1 MKISNSLIKLGL
13 LIAVVVGMG
22 EWSVALAEEES
33 VPKIDTGDT
42 AWILVS
48 SAFVLCMMLPGLALF
63 YGGLVRSKNVLGTV
77 MHTAVILCL
86 ITLVWVIC
94 GYSLAFG
101 PDIGGVIGSLEWVGL
116 QGVGAEPSP
125 DYASTIPHQ
134 VFMVFQLMFA
144 AITVALI
151 TGSFAERMKFKALLL
166 FSVLW
171 SLCIYSPLAH
181 WVWGG
186 GWLSQLGALDFAGGA
201 VVHISS
207 GFGALVCAIVLGKR
221 KGFGLEP
228 MPPHNLPM
236 TLLGTGLL
244 WFGWFG
250 FNAGSA
256 LGANGGA
263 GVAFIATHIAA
274 SAGGLSWMMAEW
286 VHRGKP
292 TVLGIASGIIAGLAT
307 ITPGAGFVGPLS
319 AMLIGLVAGTLCYVA
334 VVWKMKLGY
343 DDSLDVVGIH
353 GVGGFIG
360 IVATGLFAS
369 IGATGLFFGNAGL
382 LGIQVF
388 LALVTLTFSVVGT
401 YIILKIVD
409 LTVGLRI
416 SAQDEE
422 MGLDLSQHNE
432 RAYS

>member
-1 MKISNSLIKLGL
+1 
-13 LIAVVVGMG
+13 
-22 EWSVALAEEES
+22 
-33 VPKIDTGDT
+33 
-42 AWILVS
+42 
-48 SAFVLCMMLPGLALF
+48 
-63 YGGLVRSKNVLGTV
+63 
-77 MHTAVILCL
+77 
-86 ITLVWVIC
+86 
-94 GYSLAFG
+94 
-101 PDIGGVIGSLEWVGL
+101 VGL
-116 QGVGAEPSP
+116 EPSP
-125 DYASTIPHQ
+125 VYASTIPHQ

-151 TGSFAERMKFKALLL
+151 TGSFAERMNFKALLL

-186 GWLSQLGALDFAGGA
+186 GWLAQLGALDFAGGA

-207 GFGALVCAIVLGKR
+207 GFGALVCAIMLGKR
-221 KGFGLEP
+221 KGFGREP

-236 TLLGTGLL
+236 TVLGTGLL

-250 FNAGSA
+250 FNGGSA
-256 LGANGGA
+256 LGANGLA

-274 SAGGLSWMMAEW
+274 SAGGLSWMVAEW

-307 ITPGAGFVGPLS
+307 MGIASGIIAGLATITPGAGFVGPIS
-319 AMLIGLVAGTLCYVA
+319 AMIIGFVAGTLCYVA

-353 GVGGFIG
+353 GVGGFMG
-360 IVATGLFAS
+360 ILATGLFAS
-369 IGATGLFFGNAGL
+369 IGATGAFFGNAEL
-382 LGIQVF
+382 FGIQVF
-388 LALVTLTFSVVGT
+388 LALVTLAFSVVGT
-401 YIILKIVD
+401 YLILKIVD

-416 SAQDEE
+416 SPQDEE
-422 MGLDLSQHNE
+422 MGLDLSQHDE